1 MCVSYLVREWS
12 AYHKVW
18 ISGAGAAHCSSAA
31 KLPTHKTFTLQT
43 HLLSGPGT
51 RLLPLT
57 RIFATRVTGSR
68 AERMQVRCNIVR
80 TRHSANIILPSCRL
94 PVPGVGGYCRTL
106 QSHLTITTTL
116 QNAAFS
122 QYLMVHCT
130 CILSALCG
138 HVDNT
143 TDSFITLYKC
153 IKQNSQIV
161 GCIRISFHFKN
172 VELVSNTF
180 IFHDLI
186 PIDKSQVPGVCSG
199 WVEAEWRISRL
210 PNKMVI
216 SHFWEVTRGAEEEYQ
231 YQETPPP
238 SPRCLTGDCASVC
251 SRGGQLACV
260 SSGECWP
267 GALPWPAVPRS
278 NECNVYLRDGI
289 IFKKPD

>member
-1 MCVSYLVREWS
+1 MYLVFDWS

-57 RIFATRVTGSR
+57 RIFATRVTGSG

-138 HVDNT
+138 HVDNIIPQIH
-143 TDSFITLYKC
+143 SSHQAKQSNSGLY
-153 IKQNSQIV
+153 
-161 GCIRISFHFKN
+161 
-172 VELVSNTF
+172 
-180 IFHDLI
+180 
-186 PIDKSQVPGVCSG
+186 
-199 WVEAEWRISRL
+199 
-210 PNKMVI
+210 
-216 SHFWEVTRGAEEEYQ
+216 
-231 YQETPPP
+231 
-238 SPRCLTGDCASVC
+238 
-251 SRGGQLACV
+251 
-260 SSGECWP
+260 
-267 GALPWPAVPRS
+267 
-278 NECNVYLRDGI
+278 
-289 IFKKPD
+289 

>member
-80 TRHSANIILPSCRL
+80 TRHSANIILPSCRFL
-94 PVPGVGGYCRTL
+94 LQGVGGYCRTV
-106 QSHLTITTTL
+106 QSHLTIITTTL

-216 SHFWEVTRGAEEEYQ
+216 SHFWEVTRGEEEEYQ
-231 YQETPPP
+231 YQETLHWSLESRDIHNIWNWYHTALVLGAFRIEEP
-238 SPRCLTGDCASVC
+238 STPLRHPSV
-251 SRGGQLACV
+251 SL
-260 SSGECWP
+260 SHW
-267 GALPWPAVPRS
+267 
-278 NECNVYLRDGI
+278 
-289 IFKKPD
+289 

>member
-1 MCVSYLVREWS
+1 MAQLSKCSGDVCLVPRPRVS

-80 TRHSANIILPSCRL
+80 TRHSANIILPSCRFL
-94 PVPGVGGYCRTL
+94 LQGVGGYCRTV
-106 QSHLTITTTL
+106 QSHLTIITTTL

-122 QYLMVHCT
+122 QYLMVHCI

-143 TDSFITLYKC
+143 TDSFITL
-153 IKQNSQIV
+153 
-161 GCIRISFHFKN
+161 
-172 VELVSNTF
+172 
-180 IFHDLI
+180 
-186 PIDKSQVPGVCSG
+186 
-199 WVEAEWRISRL
+199 
-210 PNKMVI
+210 
-216 SHFWEVTRGAEEEYQ
+216 
-231 YQETPPP
+231 
-238 SPRCLTGDCASVC
+238 
-251 SRGGQLACV
+251 
-260 SSGECWP
+260 
-267 GALPWPAVPRS
+267 
-278 NECNVYLRDGI
+278 
-289 IFKKPD
+289 